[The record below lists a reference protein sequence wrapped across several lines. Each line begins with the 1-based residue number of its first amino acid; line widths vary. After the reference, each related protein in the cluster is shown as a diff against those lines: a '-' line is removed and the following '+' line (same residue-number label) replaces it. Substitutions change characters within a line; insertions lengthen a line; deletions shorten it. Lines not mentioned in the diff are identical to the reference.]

1 MKHKLL
7 SLFAL
12 AGAMLASASVWA
24 QDEPKWPD
32 PVKPTTPLRASF
44 NGDWVEPQAGNT
56 YYIYNV
62 GAAQFMGCGRDW
74 GTRTITTTDSI
85 VSPAG
90 STINHATDKNF
101 ALPFTIAKITDTDY
115 FYIKPTKT
123 DQANGNIHVTGL
135 KDGNASWY
143 DGGTDRAAHWQFIA
157 DEKEE
162 NGFLLH
168 DALNEP
174 YDPTVAI
181 ADSTVNFYRVLA
193 VDGVEKAS
201 YTWTDAWYG
210 ANAEGK
216 TYKATWKFVVA
227 TDDVAKAIR
236 TWRVESQ
243 APLDEA
249 MKLYNAALAIYN
261 ARVALLATLK
271 GADTLGISKADIEA
285 ASAVYLSESATEA
298 EILAANTGLQLAIQL
313 QGAELPADITGVL
326 QNPDFEVPTANGVLP
341 PGWDI
346 TITGQNCG
354 QQNRTDTNVDTG
366 LSITN
371 FIEAWHP
378 SALGN
383 GVIAQTVYG
392 LPAGVY
398 RLECDASICHDP
410 ARGDGTDIVGAGL
423 YIQAGVLRAS
433 TPIGTPRL
441 GVAHFEVDFEND
453 GGQALTFG
461 LFAENTNANWLS
473 ADNFKLYYVGQL
485 TESPHYKNLK
495 NYLDEV
501 ELAYSADD
509 TYCNATAK
517 AALNSAIEEADDIT
531 TDATDAECDSAY
543 NHLKRAY
550 DAVTA
555 SVKVYQSLYE
565 AIQTGGTY
573 DYYADLT
580 SKNGWDALSDAISDK
595 KEDLE
600 TGYYTGAFSDEEV
613 EEAVR
618 GVLPMIRTWVSENIA
633 AIQPGSDLTILL
645 ENADFEDGKY
655 NAGWD
660 AKDDEVQPDNN
671 YGTLPGWTI
680 SSGNITQMNHVIETY
695 HRKFDFNQTIPNMP
709 AGVYDITVQGFVRH
723 DGSATDQTI
732 FYAGNLETQLMLRS
746 DQWNETGFYL
756 TDDQGDPCGGANKDQ
771 DITVNGTTVKVPN
784 GMSGFYYWEKEE
796 NTEGATMDYIK
807 WQPGDKYYTNHIKAY
822 LLESGDL
829 TIGMKS
835 LGTTDWIIWDNF
847 QITYL
852 GDAGEIY
859 AEMAEEKFNE
869 LTAVYENETNATY
882 LTGKAT
888 EDYNT
893 IAGVDYT
900 GISSLAEFELYA
912 APCDSLIKYIKEGTE
927 LGSSLL
933 ALLADYESRYTYSE
947 ASLEEFESGIY
958 TTMTNK
964 LEGNEFADNDEL
976 KEAPEQLA
984 KAWAEC
990 ILKDADTSIFGN
1002 ATDIIYSP
1010 KYTTYSDEPAATLAG
1025 WSLETAEGVTI
1036 GNYRAA
1042 NSVAEAFNP
1051 SGEFSHYQKLVGMK
1065 AGFYHLTV
1073 DAFFRPGDA
1082 VVKSDRAAFA
1092 AISRAYMFGDGNK
1105 GRKTETIKNILD
1117 GAQSDE
1123 DPGYENETVYT
1134 WTDGSGEE
1142 YTEYAPNDVA
1152 SAWGFFNEIYADAEP
1167 TPLEGEDVEQSVYR
1181 IALDVE
1187 VDENGELT
1195 IGISNEGLNGF
1206 VANDW
1211 ICFSNWTLSYLGT
1224 EAPVGIA
1231 VVDAKTEKAPAV
1243 IYTIDGRQ
1251 ASRLQRGMNIVRN
1264 ADGNV
1269 QKVLVK

>member
-1 MKHKLL
+1 M
-7 SLFAL
+7 
-12 AGAMLASASVWA
+12 
-24 QDEPKWPD
+24 
-32 PVKPTTPLRASF
+32 
-44 NGDWVEPQAGNT
+44 
-56 YYIYNV
+56 
-62 GAAQFMGCGRDW
+62 
-74 GTRTITTTDSI
+74 
-85 VSPAG
+85 
-90 STINHATDKNF
+90 
-101 ALPFTIAKITDTDY
+101 
-115 FYIKPTKT
+115 
-123 DQANGNIHVTGL
+123 
-135 KDGNASWY
+135 
-143 DGGTDRAAHWQFIA
+143 
-157 DEKEE
+157 
-162 NGFLLH
+162 
-168 DALNEP
+168 
-174 YDPTVAI
+174 
-181 ADSTVNFYRVLA
+181 
-193 VDGVEKAS
+193 
-201 YTWTDAWYG
+201 
-210 ANAEGK
+210 
-216 TYKATWKFVVA
+216 
-227 TDDVAKAIR
+227 
-236 TWRVESQ
+236 
-243 APLDEA
+243 
-249 MKLYNAALAIYN
+249 
-261 ARVALLATLK
+261 
-271 GADTLGISKADIEA
+271 
-285 ASAVYLSESATEA
+285 
-298 EILAANTGLQLAIQL
+298 
-313 QGAELPADITGVL
+313 
-326 QNPDFEVPTANGVLP
+326 
-341 PGWDI
+341 
-346 TITGQNCG
+346 
-354 QQNRTDTNVDTG
+354 
-366 LSITN
+366 
-371 FIEAWHP
+371 
-378 SALGN
+378 
-383 GVIAQTVYG
+383 IAQTVYG

-495 NYLDEV
+495 SYLDEV

-517 AALNSAIEEADDIT
+517 AALNSAIEAADDIT

-543 NHLKRAY
+543 NQLKRAY

-565 AIQTGGTY
+565 AIQAGGTY

-756 TDDQGDPCGGANKDQ
+756 TDEQGDPCGGANKDQ

-796 NTEGATMDYIK
+796 NTEGASMDYIK
-807 WQPGDKYYTNHIKAY
+807 WQDGDKYYTNHIKAY

-912 APCDSLIKYIKEGTE
+912 APCDSLIKYIKEGTG
-927 LGSSLL
+927 LGSALL

-1010 KYTTYSDEPAATLAG
+1010 KYATYSDEPEATLAG
-1025 WSLETAEGVTI
+1025 WSLETAEGVSI

-1105 GRKTETIKNILD
+1105 GRQTETIKNILE

-1152 SAWGFFNEIYADAEP
+1152 SAWGFFNEIFADAEP

-1187 VDENGELT
+1187 VDEAGELT

-1251 ASRLQRGMNIVRN
+1251 ASRLQRGLNIVRN